1 MPYLVLDLEMTGPEP
16 DYNEIIQ
23 IGAVL
28 FDDNWVEK
36 GQYLTNVY
44 PENEDAFSSSSEKI
58 HNLSLADLQDAPM
71 MYDVLPEL
79 EEWICTQLGLRVPP
93 GQLDRTPFLRDVI
106 ICGQSV
112 INDINFLKEA
122 YRYEKMKWP
131 YSRVLLDL
139 HTLSYFTFRVLRANA
154 GSPAAH
160 KVPDRLSLTAIA
172 TYFGFAREDG
182 FHNALEDAV
191 LTAKCL
197 KEVFK
202 LGDRMKLPTQ

>member
-1 MPYLVLDLEMTGPEP
+1 MAYLVLDLEMTGLEP

-28 FDDNWVEK
+28 FDDNWIEK
-36 GQYLTNVY
+36 GRYLTNVY
-44 PENEDAFSSSSEKI
+44 PENEEAFSSASEKI
-58 HNLSLADLQDAPM
+58 HNLSLADLNDAPM
-71 MYDVLPEL
+71 IYDVLPEL
-79 EEWICTQLGLRVPP
+79 EEWICKQLGIRVPP

-122 YRYEKMKWP
+122 YRYEKQKWP

-139 HTLSYFTFRVLRANA
+139 HTLAYFTFKVLRANGRKA
-154 GSPAAH
+154 
-160 KVPDRLSLTAIA
+160 PDRLSLTAIA
-172 TYFGFAREDG
+172 QYFGFAREDG

-191 LTAKCL
+191 LTAQCL

-202 LGDRMKLPTQ
+202 LGEAMHLKA

>member
-1 MPYLVLDLEMTGPEP
+1 MPFLVLDLEMTGPEP

-58 HNLSLADLQDAPM
+58 HNLSLADLEDAPM
-71 MYDVLPEL
+71 MYDVLPEM
-79 EEWICTQLGLRVPP
+79 EAWVCKQLGIRVPP
-93 GQLDRTPFLRDVI
+93 GQPDRTPVLRDVVI
-106 ICGQSV
+106 GGQSV

-122 YRYEKMKWP
+122 YRYEKLKWP

-139 HTLSYFTFRVLRANA
+139 HTLAYFTFRVLKAN
-154 GSPAAH
+154 GR

-172 TYFGFAREDG
+172 SYFGFAREDG

-197 KEVFK
+197 REVFK
-202 LGDRMKLPTQ
+202 LAEEMKLPV

>member
-28 FDDNWVEK
+28 FDDNWIEK

-44 PENEDAFSSSSEKI
+44 PENKEAFSSSSEKI
-58 HNLSLADLQDAPM
+58 HNLSLADLEDAPM
-71 MYDVLPEL
+71 IYDVLPEL
-79 EEWICTQLGLRVPP
+79 EEWICTQLGLRVPK

-122 YRYEKMKWP
+122 YRYEKLKWP

-139 HTLSYFTFRVLRANA
+139 HTLGYFTFRVLKANP
-154 GSPAAH
+154 GSPGDR
-160 KVPDRLSLTAIA
+160 KIPDRLSLTAIA
-172 TYFGFAREDG
+172 NYFGFAREDG

-202 LGDRMKLPTQ
+202 LGDKMRIAR

>member
-1 MPYLVLDLEMTGPEP
+1 MAFLVLDLEMTGPEP

-28 FDDNWVEK
+28 FDDQWVEK
-36 GQYLTNVY
+36 GRYLTNVY
-44 PENEDAFSSSSEKI
+44 PENEEAFSSASEKI
-58 HNLSLADLQDAPM
+58 HNLSLADLNDAPM
-71 MYDVLPEL
+71 MYDVLPEM
-79 EEWICTQLGLRVPP
+79 EEWLCNQLGIRVPP

-122 YRYEKMKWP
+122 YRYEKQKWP

-139 HTLSYFTFRVLRANA
+139 HTLAYFTFRVLRANGRKA
-154 GSPAAH
+154 
-160 KVPDRLSLTAIA
+160 PDRLNLTAIA
-172 TYFGFAREDG
+172 HYFGFAREDG

-191 LTAKCL
+191 LTAQCL

-202 LGDRMKLPTQ
+202 LSKAMQLKA

>member
-28 FDDNWVEK
+28 FDDQWTEK
-36 GQYLTNVY
+36 GRYLTNVY
-44 PENEDAFSSSSEKI
+44 PENEDGFSSSSEKI
-58 HNLSLADLQDAPM
+58 HNLSLADLEDAPM

-79 EEWICTQLGLRVPP
+79 ENWICTQLGIRVPQ

-122 YRYEKMKWP
+122 YRYEKLKWP
-131 YSRVLLDL
+131 FSRVLLDL
-139 HTLSYFTFRVLRANA
+139 HTLGYFTFRVLKAN
-154 GSPAAH
+154 GQ

-172 TYFGFAREDG
+172 AHFGFAREDG
-182 FHNALEDAV
+182 FHNALEDAD

-202 LGDRMKLPTQ
+202 LAERMKI

>member
-1 MPYLVLDLEMTGPEP
+1 MHYLVLDLEMTGPEP

-28 FDDNWVEK
+28 FDDQWIEK
-36 GQYLTNVY
+36 GRYLTNVY
-44 PENEDAFSSSSEKI
+44 PENHEAFSSSSEKI
-58 HNLSLADLQDAPM
+58 HNLSLADLDDAPM

-79 EEWICTQLGLRVPP
+79 EEWICKQLGIRVPQ
-93 GQLDRTPFLRDVI
+93 GQSDRTPYLRDVV

-139 HTLSYFTFRVLRANA
+139 HTLAYFTFRVLRAN
-154 GSPAAH
+154 GR
-160 KVPDRLSLTAIA
+160 KTPDRLSLTAIA
-172 TYFGFAREDG
+172 SYFGFAREDG

-191 LTAKCL
+191 LTAQCL
-197 KEVFK
+197 REVFK
-202 LGDRMKLPTQ
+202 LSDNMRLA

>member
-1 MPYLVLDLEMTGPEP
+1 MTGPEP

-28 FDDNWVEK
+28 FDDDWTEK
-36 GQYLTNVY
+36 GRYLTNVY

-58 HNLSLADLQDAPM
+58 HNLSLADLEDAPM
-71 MYDVLPEL
+71 MYDVLPAM
-79 EEWICTQLGLRVPP
+79 EEWICKQLGIRVPP
-93 GQLDRTPFLRDVI
+93 GQLDRTPFLRNVI

-122 YRYEKMKWP
+122 YRYEKLKWP

-139 HTLSYFTFRVLRANA
+139 HTLAYFTFRVLKAN
-154 GSPAAH
+154 GRS
-160 KVPDRLSLTAIA
+160 VPDRLSLTAIA
-172 TYFGFAREDG
+172 NYFGFAREDG

-191 LTAKCL
+191 LTAQCL

-202 LGDRMKLPTQ
+202 LAEAMQLRV

>member
-1 MPYLVLDLEMTGPEP
+1 MAFLVLDLEMTGPEP

-28 FDDNWVEK
+28 FDDQWVEK
-36 GQYLTNVY
+36 GRYLTNVY
-44 PENEDAFSSSSEKI
+44 PENEEAFSSASEKI
-58 HNLSLADLQDAPM
+58 HNLSLADLNDAPM
-71 MYDVLPEL
+71 MYDVLPEM
-79 EEWICTQLGLRVPP
+79 EEWLCNQLGIRVPP

-122 YRYEKMKWP
+122 YRYEKQKWP

-139 HTLSYFTFRVLRANA
+139 HTLAYFTFRVLRANGRKA
-154 GSPAAH
+154 
-160 KVPDRLSLTAIA
+160 PDRLNLTAIA
-172 TYFGFAREDG
+172 HYFGFAREDG

-191 LTAKCL
+191 LTAQCL

-202 LGDRMKLPTQ
+202 LSEAMHLKA

>member
-16 DYNEIIQ
+16 DYNEVIQ

-71 MYDVLPEL
+71 MYDVLPEM
-79 EEWICTQLGLRVPP
+79 ENWICKQLNIRVPA
-93 GQLDRTPFLRDVI
+93 GQQDRTPYLRDVI

-122 YRYEKMKWP
+122 YRYEKLKWP
-131 YSRVLLDL
+131 FSRVLLDL
-139 HTLSYFTFRVLRANA
+139 HTLGYFTFRVLRANGRKA
-154 GSPAAH
+154 
-160 KVPDRLSLTAIA
+160 PDRLSLTAIA
-172 TYFGFAREDG
+172 SHFGFAREDG

-197 KEVFK
+197 KEVFT
-202 LGDRMKLPTQ
+202 LAEAMKLPA

>member
-71 MYDVLPEL
+71 MYDVLPAMED
-79 EEWICTQLGLRVPP
+79 WICKQLNIRVPA
-93 GQLDRTPFLRDVI
+93 GQTDRTPYLRDVI

-122 YRYEKMKWP
+122 YRYEKLKWP
-131 YSRVLLDL
+131 FSRVLLDL
-139 HTLSYFTFRVLRANA
+139 HTLGYFLFRVLRANGRKA
-154 GSPAAH
+154 
-160 KVPDRLSLTAIA
+160 PDRLSLTAIA
-172 TYFGFAREDG
+172 SHFGFAREDG
-182 FHNALEDAV
+182 FHNALEDAI

-197 KEVFK
+197 KEVFI
-202 LGDRMKLPTQ
+202 LAEAMKLPA

>member
-1 MPYLVLDLEMTGPEP
+1 MPFLVLDLEMTGPEP

-28 FDDNWVEK
+28 FDDDWQEK
-36 GQYLTNVY
+36 GRYLTNVY
-44 PENEDAFSSSSEKI
+44 PENEEAFSSASEKI
-58 HNLSLADLQDAPM
+58 HNLSLADLEDAPM
-71 MYDVLPEL
+71 IYDVIPEM
-79 EEWICTQLGLRVPP
+79 ETWICEKLGLRVPKD
-93 GQLDRTPFLRDVI
+93 QLDRTPFLRNVI

-122 YRYEKMKWP
+122 YRYEKLKWP

-139 HTLSYFTFRVLRANA
+139 HTLAYFTFRVLKAN
-154 GSPAAH
+154 GQ

-172 TYFGFAREDG
+172 NHFGFAREDG

-191 LTAKCL
+191 LTAQCL
-197 KEVFK
+197 KEVFT
-202 LGDRMKLPTQ
+202 LSERMQLKTI

>member
-1 MPYLVLDLEMTGPEP
+1 MTGPEP

-44 PENEDAFSSSSEKI
+44 PENKEAFSSSSEKI
-58 HNLSLADLQDAPM
+58 HNLSLTDLDDAPM
-71 MYDVLPEL
+71 IYDVLPEL
-79 EEWICTQLGLRVPP
+79 EEWICTQLGLRVPK

-122 YRYEKMKWP
+122 YRYEKLKWP

-139 HTLSYFTFRVLRANA
+139 HTLAYFTFRVLKANA
-154 GSPAAH
+154 GLPAAR
-160 KVPDRLSLTAIA
+160 KIPDRLSLTAIA
-172 TYFGFAREDG
+172 NYFGFAREDG

-191 LTAKCL
+191 LTAQCL

-202 LGDRMKLPTQ
+202 LAEGMKLSV

>member
-1 MPYLVLDLEMTGPEP
+1 MAFLVLDLEMTGPEP

-44 PENEDAFSSSSEKI
+44 PENKEAFSSSSEKI
-58 HNLSLADLQDAPM
+58 HNLSLAELEDAPM
-71 MYDVLPEL
+71 IYDVLPEM
-79 EEWICTQLGLRVPP
+79 EEWICAQLGIRIPQ
-93 GQLDRTPFLRDVI
+93 GQLDRTPYLRDVI

-139 HTLSYFTFRVLRANA
+139 HTLSYFAFRVLKANA
-154 GSPAAH
+154 GTSASR

-172 TYFGFAREDG
+172 NYFGFAREDG

-197 KEVFK
+197 KKVFALAEK
-202 LGDRMKLPTQ
+202 MSITD

>member
-28 FDDNWVEK
+28 FDDDWTER

-44 PENEDAFSSSSEKI
+44 PENHDAFSSSSEKI
-58 HNLSLADLQDAPM
+58 HNLSLADLEDAPM

-79 EEWICTQLGLRVPP
+79 EEWICQQLGLRVPK
-93 GQLDRTPFLRDVI
+93 GQLDRTSYLRNVI

-122 YRYEKMKWP
+122 YRYEKLKWP

-139 HTLSYFTFRVLRANA
+139 HTLAYFTFRVLKAN
-154 GSPAAH
+154 GR
-160 KVPDRLSLTAIA
+160 KTPDRLSLTAIA
-172 TYFGFAREDG
+172 HYFGFAREDG

-191 LTAKCL
+191 LTVQCL
-197 KEVFK
+197 KEVFN
-202 LGDRMKLPTQ
+202 LGEAMKLTA

>member
-44 PENEDAFSSSSEKI
+44 PENEDAFSSSSEQI

-71 MYDVLPEL
+71 IYDVLPEM
-79 EEWICTQLGLRVPP
+79 EAWICRQLNIRVPP
-93 GQLDRTPFLRDVI
+93 DQSDRTPLLRGVI

-112 INDINFLKEA
+112 INDINFLREA
-122 YRYEKMKWP
+122 YRYEKLKWP

-139 HTLSYFTFRVLRANA
+139 HTLSYFVFRVLRAN
-154 GSPAAH
+154 GRP
-160 KVPDRLSLTAIA
+160 VPDRLSLTAIA
-172 TYFGFAREDG
+172 HYFGYAREEG

-191 LTAKCL
+191 LTAQCL
-197 KEVFK
+197 KAVFT
-202 LGDRMKLPTQ
+202 LGEQMKLLP

>member
-1 MPYLVLDLEMTGPEP
+1 MPFLVLDLEMTGPEP

-28 FDDNWVEK
+28 FDDSWVEK

-79 EEWICTQLGLRVPP
+79 EEWICKQLGVRVPP

-139 HTLSYFTFRVLRANA
+139 HTLSYFLFRVLRANA
-154 GSPAAH
+154 GAPAGRKA
-160 KVPDRLSLTAIA
+160 PDRLSLTAIA
-172 TYFGFAREDG
+172 NYFGFAREDG

-202 LGDRMKLPTQ
+202 LADEMKLPT

>member
-1 MPYLVLDLEMTGPEP
+1 MTGPEP

-28 FDDNWVEK
+28 FDDTWQER

-44 PENEDAFSSSSEKI
+44 PENEAAFSSSSEKI
-58 HNLSLADLQDAPM
+58 HNLSLADLADAPM
-71 MYDVLPEL
+71 MYDVLPEM
-79 EEWICTQLGLRVPP
+79 EEWICKQLGRRIPL
-93 GQLDRTPFLRDVI
+93 GQLDRTPLLRDVV

-139 HTLSYFTFRVLRANA
+139 HTLSYFTFNVLRAN
-154 GSPAAH
+154 SRT
-160 KVPDRLSLTAIA
+160 VPDRLSLTAIA
-172 TYFGFAREDG
+172 NYFGFAREDG

-197 KEVFK
+197 KEVFR
-202 LGDRMKLPTQ
+202 LAESMQLRA